1 MTHIKRLVIQG
12 FKSFAP
18 KTEIHFGQGIN
29 VIVGPNGSG
38 KSNISDALCFVLG
51 RLSIKSM
58 RAAKAS
64 NLLFMGSKYTKPA
77 KEASVELVFDNT
89 NKTFSFE
96 APEVSLKRVVRH
108 NGQSIYKI
116 NDEVKTRAEIVETLA
131 HAGIDPHGFNLVL
144 QGQIQAIVKTHPEE
158 RRKIVEEVAGISI
171 YEMRKEKSIKE
182 LDKTEERLKEIS
194 TILRERTAFLRNLE
208 KERSQALRYKELETT
223 IKRCKASIL
232 SRRIQDKQKEVENIQ
247 KTILEKTAQRDK
259 IKESIRQTQDSIDE
273 MNENISKIN
282 KHIQRSTGLEQETL
296 RTQISNLRAEI
307 EGLKVRKENF
317 EHRQQEIERR
327 IEEMQKSIPENESEI
342 LELRKESP
350 MVAKKQEE
358 LKKKKEELKQIE
370 EEKKQVYTLRTEL
383 NAVKERIRDKELNL
397 ERLSS
402 QSDSILKQIEE
413 YSTDIEYE
421 TRESCEKEISS
432 LKKSVQD
439 YKIKIEELVKL
450 ELEQNRKITSSETTI
465 ASSEKIKSQVQSI
478 EVCPLCQ
485 NKMTPDHLS
494 HVLSDSDSKIEE
506 SRKIISIS
514 EEEISK
520 IFNSKKGFQEELQ
533 KLGMRQ
539 SKLENELHTHRIIT
553 DKKSQIKSLLE
564 QEEKL
569 KTEIKSL
576 QVKRDNLQS
585 HTLDTSRIDEKYGA
599 KIMEIEE
606 ISARTTEDIDKT
618 LMYKERELERMKEVI
633 KLSKRDLGEM
643 EQEVTEIAET
653 IESKI
658 ETLEKKEEEDAEL
671 TAKFKKLFAERDKL
685 QEIIQEKS
693 YELSSSQTSAAQ
705 IEEQVNYL
713 KVGNAKLS
721 AEREAIEMEL
731 KEFSGIEL
739 IKSPLSFL
747 DEKLKKSQEAISTI
761 GPTNMRALEVYDGV
775 KEEYDKV
782 YEKVQ
787 TIENEKNEILRIIEE
802 IDKKK
807 KKSFMKTFN
816 GISDL
821 FSSNFS
827 KLSSKGQAFLELEDK
842 EDIFNG
848 GVNIVVKLAKG
859 KYFDVTSLSGG
870 EQTLI
875 AISLL
880 FAIQEFRP
888 YHFYVLDEIDAALD
902 KRNSE
907 RLSALLR
914 KYMKD
919 GQYIVITHNDALIM
933 DSDIL
938 YGVSMHEGVSKIL
951 SLKLSE

>member
-1 MTHIKRLVIQG
+1 M
-12 FKSFAP
+12 
-18 KTEIHFGQGIN
+18 
-29 VIVGPNGSG
+29 
-38 KSNISDALCFVLG
+38 
-51 RLSIKSM
+51 
-58 RAAKAS
+58 
-64 NLLFMGSKYTKPA
+64 
-77 KEASVELVFDNT
+77 
-89 NKTFSFE
+89 
-96 APEVSLKRVVRH
+96 
-108 NGQSIYKI
+108 
-116 NDEVKTRAEIVETLA
+116 
-131 HAGIDPHGFNLVL
+131 
-144 QGQIQAIVKTHPEE
+144 
-158 RRKIVEEVAGISI
+158 
-171 YEMRKEKSIKE
+171 
-182 LDKTEERLKEIS
+182 
-194 TILRERTAFLRNLE
+194 
-208 KERSQALRYKELETT
+208 
-223 IKRCKASIL
+223 
-232 SRRIQDKQKEVENIQ
+232 
-247 KTILEKTAQRDK
+247 
-259 IKESIRQTQDSIDE
+259 
-273 MNENISKIN
+273 
-282 KHIQRSTGLEQETL
+282 
-296 RTQISNLRAEI
+296 
-307 EGLKVRKENF
+307 
-317 EHRQQEIERR
+317 
-327 IEEMQKSIPENESEI
+327 
-342 LELRKESP
+342 
-350 MVAKKQEE
+350 
-358 LKKKKEELKQIE
+358 
-370 EEKKQVYTLRTEL
+370 
-383 NAVKERIRDKELNL
+383 
-397 ERLSS
+397 
-402 QSDSILKQIEE
+402 
-413 YSTDIEYE
+413 
-421 TRESCEKEISS
+421 
-432 LKKSVQD
+432 
-439 YKIKIEELVKL
+439 
-450 ELEQNRKITSSETTI
+450 
-465 ASSEKIKSQVQSI
+465 
-478 EVCPLCQ
+478 
-485 NKMTPDHLS
+485 
-494 HVLSDSDSKIEE
+494 
-506 SRKIISIS
+506 
-514 EEEISK
+514 
-520 IFNSKKGFQEELQ
+520 
-533 KLGMRQ
+533 
-539 SKLENELHTHRIIT
+539 
-553 DKKSQIKSLLE
+553 
-564 QEEKL
+564 
-569 KTEIKSL
+569 
-576 QVKRDNLQS
+576 
-585 HTLDTSRIDEKYGA
+585 
-599 KIMEIEE
+599 
-606 ISARTTEDIDKT
+606 
-618 LMYKERELERMKEVI
+618 
-633 KLSKRDLGEM
+633 
-643 EQEVTEIAET
+643 
-653 IESKI
+653 
-658 ETLEKKEEEDAEL
+658 EKKEEEDAEL